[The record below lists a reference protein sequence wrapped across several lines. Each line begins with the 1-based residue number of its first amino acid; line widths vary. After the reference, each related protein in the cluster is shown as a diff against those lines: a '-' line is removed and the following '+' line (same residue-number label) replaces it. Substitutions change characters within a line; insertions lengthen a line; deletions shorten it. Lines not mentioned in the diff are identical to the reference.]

1 MTEFEMAL
9 PSRHPERLKRPED
22 FPFRI
27 KSSSTDYVGRLDRCE
42 NFQEV
47 FSLVKKSVKE
57 SLGLERVGLMLYLM
71 DLPLG
76 VGAFHEVGS
85 NGIVMNRALL
95 EQVIRSTDSKTEI
108 NSFVYSILLHEY
120 IHTLGCIDE
129 TKTRRLTYLVS
140 RETFGPDHIAT
151 KMAEVGPWAY
161 MKINPF
167 YGSHDYERKIE
178 IVRDFEVPE
187 HRYIC

>member
-1 MTEFEMAL
+1 MIEFETVL
-9 PSRHPERLKRPED
+9 PDRHPERLKRPD

-27 KSSSTDYVGRLDRCE
+27 NSNNTDYASRLDRCE
-42 NFQEV
+42 NFQDV
-47 FSLVKKSVKE
+47 FSLVKRSVKA
-57 SLGLERVGLMLYLM
+57 SLRLERVGLMLYLM

-76 VGAFHEVGS
+76 VGAFHEVDS

-95 EQVIRSTDSKTEI
+95 EQVIQSADSTREI

-129 TKTRRLTYLVS
+129 IETRRLTYLVS
-140 RETFGPDHIAT
+140 RETFGSDHIAT

-161 MKINPF
+161 MKINPV
-167 YGSHDYERKIE
+167 YGSHGYEREIE